1 LKLDIYIKLY
11 IDNDV
16 YDMLVVKWWNKN
28 KNTWY
33 VTIEVYYLLIL
44 FIFQESIGESEF
56 VDQSTN

>member
-1 LKLDIYIKLY
+1 
-11 IDNDV
+11 
-16 YDMLVVKWWNKN
+16 
-28 KNTWY
+28 